1 MSPAA
6 SPTEMLDVKTFPWGI
21 RLAPDGQAGSSL
33 AKSESGFWKLQ

>member
-6 SPTEMLDVKTFPWGI
+6 SPTVVLGVEACPWGI
-21 RLAPDGQAGSSL
+21 RLVLDVQAGSSL

>member
-6 SPTEMLDVKTFPWGI
+6 SPTEVLGVEACPWGI

>member
-1 MSPAA
+1 MSSAA
-6 SPTEMLDVKTFPWGI
+6 SPAEMLDGKAFPRDI

>member
-6 SPTEMLDVKTFPWGI
+6 SPTEVLDVKAFPRGI

-33 AKSESGFWKLQ
+33 EKSESGFWKLQ